1 MKKIKTELSEIRELI
16 SKINPVLMTFFVLSI
31 VLMNL
36 LANKSIDLSW
46 LPGNDTANGEFGW
59 LALDCGLMVSWMAFF
74 TMDIVVRRF
83 GPKAS
88 TQLTVVAV
96 CINLIVCAVLLAAGS
111 VPGAWGESYI
121 PNGGDLVNSAL
132 DNTISG
138 TWYVLMGST
147 IAFISSAI
155 VHGIT
160 SNAVS
165 KLFKDKEGLKSY
177 AICSFVATSL
187 GQFTDNMIFA
197 LIVSQIF
204 FGWNIVQCVTCSLTG
219 MLIEFIFSVIF
230 VPLGHKIYKKTGITE
245 SVKETM

>member
-1 MKKIKTELSEIRELI
+1 MIKKIKNEFVDLKNLI
-16 SKINPVLMTFFVLSI
+16 SKINPVLMTFFVLSV

-46 LPGNDTANGEFGW
+46 LPGNNVDAGEFGW

-83 GPKAS
+83 GAKAS
-88 TQLTVVAV
+88 TQLTIVAV
-96 CINLIVCAVLLAAGS
+96 CINLVVCMVLLLAGS
-111 VPGAWGESYI
+111 LPGFWGESYVAE
-121 PNGGDLVNSAL
+121 GGQLINTAL

-155 VHGIT
+155 VHGLAST
-160 SNAVS
+160 AVS
-165 KLFKDKEGLKSY
+165 KMFKNREDLKSY
-177 AICSFVATSL
+177 AVCSFVATSL

-197 LIVSQIF
+197 LIVSQLF
-204 FGWNIVQCVTCSLTG
+204 FGWNIVQCITCSLTG

-230 VPLGHKIYKKTGITE
+230 VPLGHKIYTKTKHQGE
-245 SVKETM
+245 LRE